1 MKSGGPETTSVTV
14 AVRVI
19 GPLVASLVPVIV
31 SGYVPGAIVAA
42 GVTDSWA
49 VPAPLATT
57 EGLKLHV
64 ACAGDSPDRPS
75 VTAPPKPFVLETD
88 TVNVV
93 VPPRATVADDGDA
106 PTVKSGVPASR

>member
-1 MKSGGPETTSVTV
+1 MKSGGPDITRVAV

-19 GPLVASLVPVIV
+19 APLVALIV
-31 SGYVPGAIVAA
+31 NGYVPGVRPVAV
-42 GVTDSWA
+42 VTDSWA

-57 EGLKLHV
+57 EGLKLHA
-64 ACAGDSPDRPS
+64 ACPDDSPDRPS

-93 VPPRATVADDGDA
+93 LPPAATVADDGDT
-106 PTVKSGVPASR
+106 PTVKSGVIASR